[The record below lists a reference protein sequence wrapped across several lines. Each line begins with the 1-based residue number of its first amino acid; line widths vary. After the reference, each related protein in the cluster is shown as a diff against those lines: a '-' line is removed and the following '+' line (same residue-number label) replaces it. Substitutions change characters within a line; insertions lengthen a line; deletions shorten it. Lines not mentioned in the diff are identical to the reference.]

1 MAWRQLTGSVV
12 LWVLWTE
19 VSISRNAAPPAQLR
33 NATGK
38 GSIGGLIGEL
48 GRAAKITYSRADV
61 ALDVTPD
68 YRGGADVGGLI
79 GKGNG
84 KNDPETVISNCYAT
98 GNVTGGAYSGG
109 FAGSLYG
116 LNIKNCYA
124 TGEVT
129 GAAAS
134 MADLC
139 RNRRF

>member
-1 MAWRQLTGSVV
+1 M
-12 LWVLWTE
+12 LWTE
-19 VSISRNAAPPAQLR
+19 VSISRECSASGTIKELS
-33 NATGK
+33 GK

-48 GRAAKITYSRADV
+48 GKAAKITYSHADV
-61 ALDVTPD
+61 ALDVKSD
-68 YRGGADVGGLI
+68 YYGGANVGGLI

-116 LNIKNCYA
+116 LNIKKLLRDRRSNGRCCID
-124 TGEVT
+124 G
-129 GAAAS
+129 
-134 MADLC
+134 DLC